1 MRIVAQIR
9 QTYGTASS
17 RSAIFD
23 FNRDSHLVVLGL
35 RLLVVVVGT
44 GFIGNLSLNERGV
57 FDFISLN
64 VQEFSSRDAS
74 SAELGVVY
82 LIFVTISQRRRGNS
96 NRCCH
101 ALHLQKVGKKGWI
114 HLCVKKLLS

>member
-1 MRIVAQIR
+1 MRIVAQIK

-74 SAELGVVY
+74 SGELRVVY

-96 NRCCH
+96 N
-101 ALHLQKVGKKGWI
+101 LDVVMLYIYKK
-114 HLCVKKLLS
+114 